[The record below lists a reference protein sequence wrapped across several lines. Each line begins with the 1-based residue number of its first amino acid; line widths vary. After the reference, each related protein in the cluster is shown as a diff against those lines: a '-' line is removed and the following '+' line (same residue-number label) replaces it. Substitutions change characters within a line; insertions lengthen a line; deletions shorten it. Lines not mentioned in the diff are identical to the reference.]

1 MKIDY
6 KQLAFILDIK
16 PVEALEKIIY
26 VDCKIKGTITP
37 RSCDTV
43 KEYLFDKQ
51 KSKSVRNSTPESLDV
66 ALLEEHLNLPTL
78 SQAIQDIQNNYLIR
92 PASKKWILCDYP
104 EKQLMLC
111 HKGDKPS
118 RIPFPK
124 ALESLLPVVIVDT
137 IKKEWAKRFPNA
149 RIA

>member
-37 RSCDTV
+37 RTCDTV

-51 KSKSVRNSTPESLDV
+51 KSKSVRNKTPESLEV
-66 ALLEEHLNLPTL
+66 ALLEQHLNLPTL
-78 SQAIQDIQNNYLIR
+78 SQAIQDIKNNYLVR
-92 PASKKWILCDYP
+92 PASKKWILFDYP
-104 EKQLMLC
+104 EKELKTKLATQV
-111 HKGDKPS
+111 KIPS
-118 RIPFPK
+118 VL
-124 ALESLLPVVIVDT
+124 ASLLKDEDVNFIE
-137 IKKEWAKRFPNA
+137 KEWHRRYGITF
-149 RIA
+149 